1 MTDASRPRRTTRQ
14 SDNPTL
20 ASLMDAVMEVQRSVG
35 AMGATI
41 ETVKG
46 DLGINTLA
54 LQGVQ
59 TKLGEMVKAVGE
71 ETIGDDGQKKGTG
84 LFGRVA
90 RLENVKLVYD
100 RWTNR
105 VIGMGM
111 AATLL
116 AGVVWW
122 LINEKIEHVLK
133 GAA

>member
-1 MTDASRPRRTTRQ
+1 MSPPNRRLSETY
-14 SDNPTL
+14 DPDTL
-20 ASLMDAVMEVQRSVG
+20 ASLLEAVMNVQRSLGAVG
-35 AMGATI
+35 AQI
-41 ETVKG
+41 ETIKG

-59 TKLGEMVKAVGE
+59 TKLADLVKAVGE
-71 ETIGDDGQKKGTG
+71 ETLGDDGQKKGTG

-116 AGVVWW
+116 AGIVWW

-133 GAA
+133 GAS

>member
-1 MTDASRPRRTTRQ
+1 MSPPSRRLSETYDP
-14 SDNPTL
+14 DTL
-20 ASLMDAVMEVQRSVG
+20 ASLLEAVMNVQRSLGAVG
-35 AMGATI
+35 AQI
-41 ETVKG
+41 ETIKG

-59 TKLGEMVKAVGE
+59 TKLADLVKAVGE
-71 ETIGDDGQKKGTG
+71 ETLGDDGQKKGTG

-116 AGVVWW
+116 AGIVWW

-133 GAA
+133 GAS